1 MCEKIREGKVMSLS
15 STNEDDVNDETI
27 IDSDVNDDVVS
38 EIVKKPKKKKRSYK
52 SKKVKSKICKTCNQ
66 DILENEISN
75 GLMYK
80 DTYHQMQ
87 VKNYCK
93 NHEDTYTNHKCK
105 PHWCGDC
112 DYLINYEITID
123 HSKWER

>member
-1 MCEKIREGKVMSLS
+1 MSSPSITSL
-15 STNEDDVNDETI
+15 TTI
-27 IDSDVNDDVVS
+27 
-38 EIVKKPKKKKRSYK
+38 KKKKRSYN
-52 SKKVKSKICKTCNQ
+52 SKKATTKICKTCRQ

-93 NHEDTYTNHKCK
+93 NHEDTYTNHKCTPK
-105 PHWCGDC
+105 WCGDC
-112 DYLINYEITID
+112 DYLIKYEITID
-123 HSKWER
+123 FSKWER